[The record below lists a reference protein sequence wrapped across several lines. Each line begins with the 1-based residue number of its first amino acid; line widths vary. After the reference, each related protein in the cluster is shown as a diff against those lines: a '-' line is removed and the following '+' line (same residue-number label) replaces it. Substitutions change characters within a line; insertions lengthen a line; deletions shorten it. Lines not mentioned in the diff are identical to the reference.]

1 VSVAE
6 DPVTRLLVIDDSV
19 RVRRAV
25 TRALQRE
32 PSIEVVAAMRNGRA
46 AVMRS
51 ERLSPDVVLLDTEV
65 AVDDDC
71 PTLAEL
77 RRLEPKVRI
86 VLREAWE
93 QMDEEQVR
101 RWVLSALRGRRENI
115 AAPAPEPR
123 APDPRAPDPR
133 AAGRSAARRAPAARP
148 APRRHGPVR
157 AVALAASTGGP
168 DALESVLGRLPAGLP
183 APVFVVQHMPA
194 DFTRMLAE
202 RLDRR
207 TPLTVQEAVAG
218 TIARDGCVYIA
229 PVGQHLAL
237 EHAPGGARIVTHHG
251 PRENSCRPAAD
262 VLFRSAAALYG
273 AGLLAVVLTGMGQD
287 GLAGA
292 AAVRRAGGRVMAQ
305 SEGTAVIASM
315 PGAVARRGLADVV
328 ADLSDVGPRIAALA
342 CSEVAR

>member
-1 VSVAE
+1 MSVAE
-6 DPVTRLLVIDDSV
+6 DPITRLLVIDDSV

-25 TRALQRE
+25 TRALERE
-32 PSIEVVAAMRNGRA
+32 PSVEVVAAMRNGRA
-46 AVMRS
+46 AVTRS
-51 ERLSPDVVLLDTEV
+51 VRLSPDVVLLDTEV

-86 VLREAWE
+86 VLRDAWE
-93 QMDEEQVR
+93 QMDEEHVR
-101 RWVLSALRGRRENI
+101 RWVLSALRGRRESI
-115 AAPAPEPR
+115 ATPRTPDPAAPVR
-123 APDPRAPDPR
+123 C
-133 AAGRSAARRAPAARP
+133 AARRGPAARP

-168 DALESVLGRLPAGLP
+168 DALESVLGRLPADLP

-218 TIARDGCVYIA
+218 TIVRDGCVYVA
-229 PVGQHLAL
+229 PGGQHLAL
-237 EHAPGGARIVTHHG
+237 ERAPGGARIVTHHG

-273 AGLLAVVLTGMGQD
+273 PGLLAVVLTGMGQD

-292 AAVRRAGGRVMAQ
+292 AAVRGAGGRVMAQ
-305 SEGTAVIASM
+305 SEDTAVIASM
-315 PGAVARRGLADVV
+315 PAAVARQGLADVV
-328 ADLSDVGPRIAALA
+328 ADLADVGPRIAALA
-342 CSEVAR
+342 RPEVAR

>member
-1 VSVAE
+1 MSVRE
-6 DPVTRLLVIDDSV
+6 DPITRLLVIDDSV

-25 TRALQRE
+25 TRALERE

-86 VLREAWE
+86 VLRDAWE
-93 QMDEEQVR
+93 QMDEEHVR
-101 RWVLSALRGRRENI
+101 RWVLSALRGRRESI
-115 AAPAPEPR
+115 GAPAPDPT
-123 APDPRAPDPR
+123 AP
-133 AAGRSAARRAPAARP
+133 GRSAARRAPAARP
-148 APRRHGPVR
+148 APRPHGPVR

-218 TIARDGCVYIA
+218 TIVRDGFVYVA
-229 PVGQHLAL
+229 PGGQHLAL
-237 EHAPGGARIVTHHG
+237 ERAPGGARIVTHHG

-305 SEGTAVIASM
+305 SEDTAVIASM

-328 ADLSDVGPRIAALA
+328 ADLADVGPRIAALVHP
-342 CSEVAR
+342 EVAR

>member
-101 RWVLSALRGRRENI
+101 RWVLSALGGRRESI
-115 AAPAPEPR
+115 AAPAP
-123 APDPRAPDPR
+123 DPRAS
-133 AAGRSAARRAPAARP
+133 GRTAVRRAPAARP
-148 APRRHGPVR
+148 APRPHGPVR

-194 DFTRMLAE
+194 GFTRMLAE

-229 PVGQHLAL
+229 PGGQHLAL

-292 AAVRRAGGRVMAQ
+292 AAVRGAGGRVMAQ

>member
-1 VSVAE
+1 MRVTE

-101 RWVLSALRGRRENI
+101 RWVLSALRGRRESV
-115 AAPAPEPR
+115 AAP
-123 APDPRAPDPR
+123 APDPRAS
-133 AAGRSAARRAPAARP
+133 GRTAARRAPAARP
-148 APRRHGPVR
+148 ARRPHEPVR

-168 DALESVLGRLPAGLP
+168 DALESVLGRLPGGLP

-207 TPLTVQEAVAG
+207 TPMTVQEAVAG

-229 PVGQHLAL
+229 PGGQHLAL

-292 AAVRRAGGRVMAQ
+292 AAVRGAGGRVMAQ

-315 PGAVARRGLADVV
+315 PGAVARRGLADEV

>member
-1 VSVAE
+1 MSVAE

-25 TRALQRE
+25 TRALERE

-86 VLREAWE
+86 VLRDAWE

-101 RWVLSALRGRRENI
+101 RWVLSALRGRRERV
-115 AAPAPEPR
+115 AVGVGVPDAPAPP
-123 APDPRAPDPR
+123 
-133 AAGRSAARRAPAARP
+133 GRSAARRAPAARP
-148 APRRHGPVR
+148 APRPHGPVR

-168 DALESVLGRLPAGLP
+168 DALESVLGRLPADLP

-218 TIARDGCVYIA
+218 TIVRDGCVYVA
-229 PVGQHLAL
+229 PGGQHLAL
-237 EHAPGGARIVTHHG
+237 ERAPGGARIVTHHG

-305 SEGTAVIASM
+305 SEDTAVIASM

-328 ADLSDVGPRIAALA
+328 ADLADVGPRIAALA
-342 CSEVAR
+342 RPEVAR

>member
-1 VSVAE
+1 MSVRE

-101 RWVLSALRGRRENI
+101 RWVLSALRGRRESI
-115 AAPAPEPR
+115 AAPAP
-123 APDPRAPDPR
+123 DPRAS
-133 AAGRSAARRAPAARP
+133 GRTAARGAPAASP
-148 APRRHGPVR
+148 APRPHGPVR

-229 PVGQHLAL
+229 PGGQHLAL
-237 EHAPGGARIVTHHG
+237 ERAPGGARIVTNHG

>member
-1 VSVAE
+1 VTKEA
-6 DPVTRLLVIDDSV
+6 VTRLLVIDDSV

-25 TRALQRE
+25 SRALERE

-71 PTLAEL
+71 PTLVEL

-86 VLREAWE
+86 VLRDAWE

-101 RWVLSALRGRRENI
+101 RWVLSALRGRQERMP
-115 AAPAPEPR
+115 ASAPDGPAPG
-123 APDPRAPDPR
+123 R
-133 AAGRSAARRAPAARP
+133 AAARLGPAART
-148 APRRHGPVR
+148 APRVNGPVR

-168 DALESVLGRLPAGLP
+168 DALESVLGRLPAELP
-183 APVFVVQHMPA
+183 VPVFVVQHMPA

-207 TPLTVQEAVAG
+207 TPLTVQEAIAG
-218 TIARDGCVYIA
+218 TIVRDGCVYVA
-229 PVGQHLAL
+229 PGGQHLAL
-237 EHAPGGARIVTHHG
+237 ERAPGGARIVTHHG

-292 AAVRRAGGRVMAQ
+292 AAVRSAGGRVMAQ
-305 SEGTAVIASM
+305 SEDTAVIASM
-315 PGAVARRGLADVV
+315 PAAVARQGLADVV
-328 ADLSDVGPRIAALA
+328 ADLADVGSRIAALA
-342 CSEVAR
+342 SSEVAR